1 MIIVEPKTPWKL
13 NAKELAKKNSHEV
26 SFEVIHKRIKKY
38 QHAPG
43 LYYAWF
49 LSPADS
55 SSLLDRA
62 KDLFKNLYEKCP
74 EFKTS
79 FAKFSS
85 MLNLKSAMSYYNRD
99 YCDDNILH
107 CTAKFLGFAKGK
119 NLSDS
124 KDYCSRIEEYLGQ
137 VQDLKVIGYYFSEHT
152 FGARIELSEKQLK
165 LYDQDESYSSWE
177 KRQFARPGQV
187 PKSSGQN
194 IENDDLTKNFVSLK
208 DVSLDHIPKDRKFNP
223 ISAGNGRRAHITLG
237 TAKNA
242 RPVNTGIDLLDI
254 TLAEKNCCEAFDKPL
269 FESAVENLGAI
280 VRQYKPNFWVVY
292 PEEGVTVEALFTSYY

>member
-1 MIIVEPKTPWKL
+1 
-13 NAKELAKKNSHEV
+13 
-26 SFEVIHKRIKKY
+26 
-38 QHAPG
+38 
-43 LYYAWF
+43 
-49 LSPADS
+49 
-55 SSLLDRA
+55 
-62 KDLFKNLYEKCP
+62 
-74 EFKTS
+74 
-79 FAKFSS
+79 

-194 IENDDLTKNFVSLK
+194 INDDLTKNFVSLK

-292 PEEGVTVEALFTSYY
+292 PEEGVTVEALFTGYY